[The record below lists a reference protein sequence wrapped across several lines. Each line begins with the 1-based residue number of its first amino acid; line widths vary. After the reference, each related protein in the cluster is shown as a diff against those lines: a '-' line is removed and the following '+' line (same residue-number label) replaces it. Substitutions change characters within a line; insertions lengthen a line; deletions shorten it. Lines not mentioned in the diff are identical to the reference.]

1 VDYNKRKFAKKNG
14 GIKMK
19 LVLGTAVMMLL
30 VGAPGYARQEPDK
43 DKPKEEPKKQ
53 EEPKKGEQPD
63 RGRQDPQQPAD
74 RPKQEPGRQQQDRSK
89 PAPQDDRAKQNDR
102 AQQNDRTQQQNQPVR
117 NEQSRPAQQQDRT
130 QEQQRAQQTEQH
142 TDRASTGTADHS
154 NEGGGGGRRIPD
166 EQFRVSFGREHS
178 FHVRRS
184 EDRRFNY
191 GGYYFRY
198 SEAWPSDWD
207 YDRDDVYIDYI
218 DGNYYLIN
226 PHHPGVR
233 LLVIIAD

>member
-1 VDYNKRKFAKKNG
+1 
-14 GIKMK
+14 MK

-30 VGAPGYARQEPDK
+30 VGTPSYARQEPDK

-63 RGRQDPQQPAD
+63 RGRQEQQKPAD
-74 RPKQEPGRQQQDRSK
+74 KPKQEPDRQQQPQDRSK
-89 PAPQDDRAKQNDR
+89 PAQQNDRTPQQQQDDRNRNAAAAKP
-102 AQQNDRTQQQNQPVR
+102 AQQNDRTQQQQQDDRTR
-117 NEQSRPAQQQDRT
+117 NNTTTRPAQQDRPQD
-130 QEQQRAQQTEQH
+130 QQRTQQTEH
-142 TDRASTGTADHS
+142 SDRGAANS
-154 NEGGGGGRRIPD
+154 GGGGRRVPD
-166 EQFRVSFGREHS
+166 EQFRTSFGREHS
-178 FHVRRS
+178 FHVQRS
-184 EDRRFNY
+184 NDRRFNY
-191 GGYYFRY
+191 GGYYFQY

-226 PHHPGVR
+226 QHHPGVR